1 MKERPIL
8 FSGAMARAILDGS
21 KTQTR
26 RVVKKDG
33 GLLNYGA
40 AQFVKDGLW
49 YPTSPSGKAGLVP
62 PIICPYGQPGDRLW
76 VREQYKISEWMPS
89 YATIE
94 YTANDHKKTFVRQY
108 LQGRITEPVSV
119 NNLRPSIFMPRWAS
133 RITLEI
139 TGVRVERLHD
149 ISEKDA
155 ISEGVTYTG
164 PFPMAVLSGFLPA
177 PDDLA
182 IKEFKILWESI
193 NGAESW
199 YANPWVWVI
208 EFKRV
213 QS

>member
-1 MKERPIL
+1 
-8 FSGAMARAILDGS
+8 
-21 KTQTR
+21 
-26 RVVKKDG
+26 
-33 GLLNYGA
+33 
-40 AQFVKDGLW
+40 
-49 YPTSPSGKAGLVP
+49 
-62 PIICPYGQPGDRLW
+62 
-76 VREQYKISEWMPS
+76 
-89 YATIE
+89 
-94 YTANDHKKTFVRQY
+94 
-108 LQGRITEPVSV
+108 
-119 NNLRPSIFMPRWAS
+119 MPRWAS

-164 PFPMAVLSGFLPA
+164 PLPMAVLSGCLPA